1 MLYRTALFLLF
12 ITGLAFAGPAGEAGR
27 YIETDEYLAG
37 VFPDEVPAASTLWIA
52 GDLREN
58 VERML
63 GHRFAS
69 LRVRYWINGARSA
82 WVLDEIGKEL
92 PITIGVAV
100 ANGAVEN
107 VRVLEF
113 RESRGWEVRYP
124 FFTDQFVDARLGS
137 DERLDRRIDGI
148 TGATL
153 SVRAVTRIAR
163 VALLMH
169 EHVANDN

>member
-1 MLYRTALFLLF
+1 MVYRIALALLF
-12 ITGLAFAGPAGEAGR
+12 VTSLAFAGPAGEAGR
-27 YIETDEYLAG
+27 YIGTDEYLTN
-37 VFPDEVPAASTLWIA
+37 VFSDEVPAASTLWIA
-52 GDLREN
+52 GELRDD

-69 LRVRYWINGARSA
+69 LRVRYWFDGDRSA

-92 PITIGVAV
+92 PITIGVSV

-124 FFTDQFVDARLGS
+124 FFTAQFVDARLGS
-137 DERLDRRIDGI
+137 DERLDRRIDG
-148 TGATL
+148 GL
-153 SVRAVTRIAR
+153 RRAALRESALPR
-163 VALLMH
+163 VPRR
-169 EHVANDN
+169 ERGP